1 MPEIHLRQAGFT
13 YRACRLFTKSKD
25 RIRQVKKSR
34 SYIYQVIFTSY
45 IYQNELDKARFN
57 MVWFMKILKI

>member
-25 RIRQVKKSR
+25 RIRQVKKKAEVTFIKL
-34 SYIYQVIFTSY
+34 YLQVTFIKM
-45 IYQNELDKARFN
+45 N
-57 MVWFMKILKI
+57 